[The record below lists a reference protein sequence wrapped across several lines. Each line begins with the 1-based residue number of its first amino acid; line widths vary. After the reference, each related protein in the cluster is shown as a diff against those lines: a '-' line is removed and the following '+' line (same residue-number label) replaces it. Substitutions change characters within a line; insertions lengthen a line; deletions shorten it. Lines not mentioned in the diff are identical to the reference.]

1 MSSLAPPPA
10 DTRISPRTSPA
21 AKRRVAVLAAVAAV
35 VLASTAI
42 GAWQGDRAEALG
54 RTRSLPVAGSIEV
67 IAGFDPP
74 SVRWGAGHRG
84 VDLAA
89 PPGTPVR
96 SIAPGQVMFIG
107 HVGGKPVVSVH
118 HPESAT
124 PRLRSTYEP
133 VVAAGHLAVGS
144 WLDAGDVLGTVA
156 EAGGHC
162 VRSCL
167 HLGLRTQD
175 EYFDPLAWI
184 LMHLVVLKP
193 V

>member
-1 MSSLAPPPA
+1 MSILAARPA
-10 DTRISPRTSPA
+10 SAHLSPRSSPSA
-21 AKRRVAVLAAVAAV
+21 NRRVAVVAAVAAV
-35 VLASTAI
+35 VLASVGL
-42 GAWQGDRAEALG
+42 GAWQGDRAEAVG
-54 RTRSLPVAGSIEV
+54 RARSLPVAGPIDV

-107 HVGGKPVVSVH
+107 QVGGKPVVSVH
-118 HPESAT
+118 HPGSAT

-133 VVAAGHLAVGS
+133 VVAAGYLAVGS

-162 VRSCL
+162 ARSCL